1 MPLKSQHVGIVVVG
15 VTENVA
21 WRRPA
26 IQSSPDNYVWASRVV
41 DGYFTT
47 HYCTLAKTTH
57 PWWSVDLGSPMS
69 VGRVEVTDHPSDG

>member
-1 MPLKSQHVGIVVVG
+1 MLVNAAVVG

-21 WRRPA
+21 LRRA
-26 IQSSPDNYVWASRVV
+26 AVQSSPDNYVHASRVV

-47 HYCTLAKTTH
+47 HYCTSATTTE

-69 VGRVEVTDHPSDG
+69 VGRVEVTDEPSDG